1 MRQMGQYIFNSTVE
15 LDKITFIRVLTIEE
29 RKMNQDDDIYFHLF
43 EWIRK
48 EVTFGVTEGS
58 DDMVTME
65 KKKDLRSEIS

>member
-43 EWIRK
+43 E
-48 EVTFGVTEGS
+48 
-58 DDMVTME
+58 
-65 KKKDLRSEIS
+65 